1 MLRQTILTAAV
12 IAAALAVLSPDA
24 SAREQ
29 QIIGGGPPVRQMP
42 QEAQGLAR
50 ADVVMPAAIIVHAAA
65 DEGYRPPYGMSIFV
79 VDATRSV
86 LLPTEFAREIA
97 EHTIMCESSWNTEAV
112 NPQSGA
118 LGWLQI
124 MPLHFPRMRAM
135 RLDPRR
141 EADRLQFGAMLW
153 RERGETM
160 EAWEC
165 RR

>member
-1 MLRQTILTAAV
+1 MKLVVLCLAV
-12 IAAALAVLSPDA
+12 VALCLAALTPNAADIEA
-24 SAREQ
+24 
-29 QIIGGGPPVRQMP
+29 QIVGGGPPARQMP

-50 ADVVMPAAIIVHAAA
+50 ADVVMPAAVSVHAAA